1 MGLLAEVLNK
11 LPFNYENDG
20 NLRKGMLMPK
30 SGSFKVTLIK
40 QKLFEK
46 LESNIGNP
54 WSVTVTRTC
63 VIFAIFA
70 LLLSLFGTTGADSF
84 PPTPSKHIVVDE
96 TCISVSLTI
105 PARIVFINVTE
116 YDAKQIVKNVTIE
129 FSEPITF
136 VRFNWKVLSKR
147 PSYLDALDSSA
158 VLQYYA
164 ITFSTDTTA
173 EPTNVKMDFEIK
185 KDLEQNRDIEE
196 ETLLLYRYN
205 GEKMEQ
211 CAMEKVK
218 GENEDFLYFST
229 EIEGSSSYVIVTIG
243 ITLSSWWFNVVIISV
258 VVALIAIIGIYGYR
272 RYKLA
277 NLKKN

>member
-1 MGLLAEVLNK
+1 
-11 LPFNYENDG
+11 
-20 NLRKGMLMPK
+20 MPK
-30 SGSFKVTLIK
+30 SGSFKVTSIK

-54 WSVTVTRTC
+54 WGVTVTRTC
-63 VIFAIFA
+63 VIFAMFA
-70 LLLSLFGTTGADSF
+70 LLLSLFGSTGADSF

-116 YDAKQIVKNVTIE
+116 YDAKQIVKNVTLE

-158 VLQYYA
+158 FLQYHA
-164 ITFSTDTTA
+164 ITFSTDNTA
-173 EPTNVKMDFEIK
+173 EPTNVKMDFGIE
-185 KDLEQNRDIEE
+185 KDSGYIRDTEE

-205 GEKMEQ
+205 GEKMEE

-218 GENEDFLYFST
+218 EENDDFLYFKT
-229 EIEGSSSYVIVTIG
+229 EIEGSSSYVIVTRG
-243 ITLSSWWFNVVIISV
+243 IALSSWWFDVVLISL
-258 VVALIAIIGIYGYR
+258 VVALITGIGIYGYR

-277 NLKKN
+277 NLKKH